1 MKSCRTH
8 YKYVINMMN
17 RYLYIILMYVFVYH
31 LYCTHVDII
40 VSVGMPNL
48 DHDCIMVREG

>member
-1 MKSCRTH
+1 MKSSRAH
-8 YKYVINMMN
+8 NNYAINMMK

-31 LYCTHVDII
+31 LYCMHVDMI
-40 VSVGMPNL
+40 VSVDMPNA